1 MISSKKRSHFIGNS
15 FWLLILLIII
25 SWISIFFKHER
36 DIFAIFNSENSIYL
50 QKFVK
55 NLLGIGKEKVAY
67 LDPKDW
73 KVALKLSAQTFV
85 MSIVAI
91 GFATLG
97 MLIFVFPTARNVV
110 SGELTYR
117 SKWYYWPLYY
127 LGRFLFL
134 IGRAVPELLWAMIL
148 LYLFKPGLLPGALA
162 LALHN
167 FGILGKLVAEL
178 IEDMDDRPI
187 KNLIVNGAS
196 TLQVFLYGLIPELMP
211 KTLNYILYRFENII
225 RASLIVGIVGAGG
238 LGMQFRLAMSFFRYT
253 DITLYLLCYLIMVY
267 CSDILSAWCKKFIR
281 VS

>member
-1 MISSKKRSHFIGNS
+1 MKDFKKRSNFIRNS
-15 FWLLILLIII
+15 FWMLLFLISI
-25 SWISIFFKHER
+25 SWIFIYLNHEN
-36 DIFAIFNSENSIYL
+36 DLFAIFTSKNNIYL
-50 QKFVK
+50 QKFIK

-73 KVALKLSAQTFV
+73 TVALKLSAETFV

-97 MLIFVFPTARNVV
+97 MLVIVFPTARNVV

-117 SKWYYWPLYY
+117 KRWYYWPLFHV
-127 LGRFLFL
+127 GRFLFL

-148 LYLFKPGLLPGALA
+148 LYFFKPGLLPGALA

-187 KNLIVNGAS
+187 QNMIVNGAS
-196 TLQVFLYGLIPELMP
+196 TWQVFLYGLIPELMP

-267 CSDILSAWCKKFIR
+267 FSDLLSAWCKKFIK